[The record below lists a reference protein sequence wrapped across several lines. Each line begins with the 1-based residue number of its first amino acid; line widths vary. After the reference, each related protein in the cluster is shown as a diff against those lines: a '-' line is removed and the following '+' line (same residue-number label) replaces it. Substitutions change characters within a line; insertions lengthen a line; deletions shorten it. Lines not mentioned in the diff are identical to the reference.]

1 VGSAQVLRDIRD
13 TLDKQNELLEELVTH
28 LCQNQR
34 QRNQELAQWKA
45 ANPALVRSCRRAAE
59 TLSRVQTDFL
69 KQMTR
74 EVNEKG
80 YFKCIKHC
88 IIQFRFETVDD
99 VSLRHFGHQN
109 VIDGISLSFVPA
121 IDGSRR
127 IAVEVESLSEMELS
141 LSCRRAVVA
150 DLTPGLPAEGVYTA
164 S

>member
-1 VGSAQVLRDIRD
+1 MSEDATFDRSEVVTNWFGYWPSLHDAEVLSVDFNRDIEQSGPG
-13 TLDKQNELLEELVTH
+13 LY
-28 LCQNQR
+28 
-34 QRNQELAQWKA
+34 
-45 ANPALVRSCRRAAE
+45 
-59 TLSRVQTDFL
+59 L
-69 KQMTR
+69 KVHAFEMTR

-141 LSCRRAVVA
+141 FSCRKAVVA

>member
-1 VGSAQVLRDIRD
+1 MSEDATFDRSEVVTNWFGYWPSLHDAEVLSVDFHRDIEQSGPG
-13 TLDKQNELLEELVTH
+13 LY
-28 LCQNQR
+28 
-34 QRNQELAQWKA
+34 
-45 ANPALVRSCRRAAE
+45 
-59 TLSRVQTDFL
+59 L
-69 KQMTR
+69 KVHAFEMTR